1 MTARDPDIVDVTT
14 LPDLLLRAARRW
26 PDHTAL
32 VFPDDRR
39 TYAELWE
46 GVERTARGLIALG
59 VRPGE
64 HVGVYMANCV
74 DFVEVLFG
82 AALAGAVVVPINAR
96 YRADELAYVIADA
109 DLAALVTSDLVAEH
123 VDHVARVRDAL
134 RRGSAPLLR
143 TLVALGRGPSEGFV
157 SRDELTAAADTAP
170 GAEVER
176 RRAALSVRDVVLI
189 MYTSGTTAHPKG
201 CLISHEALVRNGI
214 ALGRQRFAI
223 RDDDVFWDP
232 LPMFHMS
239 AVLPLVGVIDAG
251 AAFASMVHFDA
262 EAALDQMEREGAT
275 LAFPAFPTVTL
286 ALLNHPSFPRRD
298 LRRLRMLNTTGPPE
312 TAYQVQRALPHVVQ
326 ISPYGCTEAGGVV
339 CFSEASDTP
348 EQRATFSGRPFRG
361 LEVRIVDPLG
371 RPLPPGEPG
380 EITVRGYALFDGY
393 YKDPEKT
400 AASVDADGFFHT
412 GDLGVVDE
420 DGRVQFRG
428 RLKDMLK
435 VGGENVAAAEIEALL
450 CQHPAV
456 AVCQVVGIPDPR
468 LEEVPAAFVELVPG
482 ASASPEELI
491 AFCRERV
498 ASFKVPRVV
507 RQVSEWPMSAT
518 KILKRKLREQLLE
531 ELQASQAQG

>member
-1 MTARDPDIVDVTT
+1 MSTVLSAHPHQRLTWVHQVSKHASMQPGKPALRFRGETT
-14 LPDLLLRAARRW
+14 TWAQLDERSRRLAS
-26 PDHTAL
+26 AL
-32 VFPDDRR
+32 
-39 TYAELWE
+39 E
-46 GVERTARGLIALG
+46 ARGVGKGDRVLVLLTN
-59 VRPGE
+59 RPE
-64 HVGVYMANCV
+64 
-74 DFVEVLFG
+74 FVE
-82 AALAGAVVVPINAR
+82 
-96 YRADELAYVIADA
+96 
-109 DLAALVTSDLVAEH
+109 
-123 VDHVARVRDAL
+123 
-134 RRGSAPLLR
+134 
-143 TLVALGRGPSEGFV
+143 TLVAINRLGAIAVPVNFRLVAAEV
-157 SRDELTAAADTAP
+157 SYLVEDSGSRAIVVEQPLAPVAAAVREGKEGELPCLVVGDAAGPGGP
-170 GAEVER
+170 GAELYEE
-176 RRAALSVRDVVLI
+176 ALTASDPSSADGPDDLGAVALI